1 MTLFNL
7 LGNPLAILGITALI
21 ASFFTLLLIRWVL
34 NLRIVVPTSQVHVVQ
49 KAGETLL
56 YGKAAQ
62 SEQNKVGNAYY
73 NFPSWIPVLG
83 VNVTI
88 LDTGIF
94 DRDLKDYEAYDKDR
108 LPFMVDVKTF
118 FRIKDF
124 GVASVRVVDMK
135 ELKEQLDGI
144 VQGAV
149 RSLLAKEDLE
159 SIMSERNKYG
169 KQFTEE
175 VAPQLAQWGVE
186 TVKNIELMDI
196 RDSRDSKVIQ
206 NIMAKK
212 KSQIEMESRT
222 TVAENAKKASQA
234 EIEANKEVAL
244 KQQDAEREVGLRT
257 AEVNQEVGIANEKQ
271 KQQVQEQAKVTAEKE
286 MEVKRVQEV
295 KAAEIEKQAAEID
308 ANKNKEVITINAQA
322 NVVRTEADK
331 KVAILNAEA
340 NKEQTLLNAEAQKQQ
355 ITLKAE
361 ADLVTATNEAKG
373 TEAKGKA
380 QALAQ
385 ELAKKASVQDQVTLA
400 EKVGENKPYQD
411 FLIAQKQIEVQGDVM
426 KAVGVAQANNLSGA
440 DIKMFVSSGSVP
452 EGVSKAAG
460 IFSPD
465 NALNIAS
472 MLEAFKSTPMG
483 AEIVDKLL
491 GTGNAVKT
499 IETVKKVSEEVAKK
513 KPSPRTVG
521 IDTDK

>member
-1 MTLFNL
+1 MSLTLFGLSMNVFGVLGLVVLVTVVSLVKWL
-7 LGNPLAILGITALI
+7 L
-21 ASFFTLLLIRWVL
+21 S
-34 NLRIVVPTSQVHVVQ
+34 LRCVVPTSQVHVVQ
-49 KAGETLL
+49 KAGETVS

-62 SEQNKVGNAYY
+62 SETNKTGNVYY
-73 NFPSWIPVLG
+73 KFPAWLPSLG
-83 VNVTI
+83 VTTTV

-124 GVASVRVVDMK
+124 DAASVRVTDMQ

-169 KQFTEE
+169 KQFTDE
-175 VAPQLAQWGVE
+175 VAPQLKEWGVE

-234 EIEANKEVAL
+234 EIEAKQEIAL
-244 KQQDAEREVGLRT
+244 KQQDAEKVVGLRK
-257 AEVNQEVGIANEKQ
+257 ASVAQEVGIANEQQ

-295 KAAEIEKQAAEID
+295 QTAEIEKQAATVRAEQEKQII
-308 ANKNKEVITINAQA
+308 EVNAKA
-322 NVVRTEADK
+322 AVT
-331 KVAILNAEA
+331 
-340 NKEQTLLNAEAQKQQ
+340 
-355 ITLKAE
+355 KAE
-361 ADLVTATNEAKG
+361 ADKNVRILTAEASQKQTVLEAEATKQQLELKADADLKVATNEAKG
-373 TEAKGKA
+373 IEAKGKA
-380 QALAQ
+380 QASAT

-400 EKVGENKPYQD
+400 EKVGENKAYQD
-411 FLIAQKQIEVQGDVM
+411 FLIQQKQIEVQGSVM
-426 KAVGVAQANNLSGA
+426 EKVGVAQAQNLGNA
-440 DIKMFVSSGSVP
+440 DIKMFVNSGSVP
-452 EGVSKAAG
+452 EGVGKAAG
-460 IFSPD
+460 IFNPD
-465 NALNIAS
+465 TAMNVAS
-472 MLEAFKSTPMG
+472 MLEAFKSTPIG
-483 AEIVDKLL
+483 AEIVDKFL
-491 GTGNAVKT
+491 GTGNLVKT
-499 IETVKKVSEEVAKK
+499 AETVNQMSKASKKSTKA
-513 KPSPRTVG
+513 
-521 IDTDK
+521 DTTEA

>member
-1 MTLFNL
+1 MSITL
-7 LGNPLAILGITALI
+7 LGVHVNATFIVLGVLACVLVG
-21 ASFFTLLLIRWVL
+21 FIRWIL
-34 NLRIVVPTSQVHVVQ
+34 SLRCVVPTSQVHVVQ
-49 KAGETLL
+49 RAGETIS

-62 SEQNKVGNAYY
+62 SETNKTGNVYY
-73 NFPSWIPVLG
+73 RFPSWLPILG
-83 VNVTI
+83 VTVTI

-124 GVASVRVVDMK
+124 DAASVRVTDMK

-175 VAPQLAQWGVE
+175 VAPQLKEWGVE

-222 TVAENAKKASQA
+222 TVAENAKKANQA
-234 EIEANKEVAL
+234 EIEAKQEIAL
-244 KQQDAEREVGLRT
+244 KQQDAEKLVGLRK
-257 AEVNQEVGIANEKQ
+257 AAVAQEVGIANEQQKQ
-271 KQQVQEQAKVTAEKE
+271 KVQEQAKVTAEKE

-295 KAAEIEKQAAEID
+295 KAAEIAKQAAEID
-308 ANKNKEVITINAQA
+308 AAKNKEVVTINAEA

-331 KVAILNAEA
+331 KVKVLNAEA
-340 NKEQTLLNAEAQKQQ
+340 DQQQTILQAEATKQQ

-361 ADLVTATNEAKG
+361 ADLVTATNAAKG

-380 QALAQ
+380 EALAT
-385 ELAKKASVQDQVTLA
+385 ELSKKASVQDQVTLA
-400 EKVGENKPYQD
+400 KEVGENKPYQD
-411 FLIAQKQIEVQGDVM
+411 FLIAQKQIEVQGSVM
-426 KAVGVAQANNLSGA
+426 RDVGVAQAQNLSSA
-440 DIKMFVSSGSVP
+440 DIKIFANSGSVS
-452 EGVSKAAG
+452 EGVGKAAS
-460 IFSPD
+460 IFNPGTAFD
-465 NALNIAS
+465 VAS
-472 MLEAFKSTPMG
+472 MIEAFKSTPMG
-483 AEIVDKLL
+483 AEIIDRVL
-491 GTGNAVKT
+491 GTGNLVKT
-499 IETVKKVSEEVAKK
+499 VETGKQVIKAAKRKAPSNFEESKE
-513 KPSPRTVG
+513 
-521 IDTDK
+521 